1 MGRLT
6 TNQNVAKKDTRNK
19 KARKNIKAKLINDF
33 TKMGLILNQNLM
45 QFVAPLAYFYH
56 IQYLMLPDCA
66 VLQQGQHLCLRI
78 PNHSC

>member
-33 TKMGLILNQNLM
+33 TKMGLIPNQNLM
-45 QFVAPLAYFYH
+45 RFVAPLAYFLSY
-56 IQYLMLPDCA
+56 PVSNVA
-66 VLQQGQHLCLRI
+66 
-78 PNHSC
+78 

>member
-45 QFVAPLAYFYH
+45 
-56 IQYLMLPDCA
+56 
-66 VLQQGQHLCLRI
+66 
-78 PNHSC
+78 